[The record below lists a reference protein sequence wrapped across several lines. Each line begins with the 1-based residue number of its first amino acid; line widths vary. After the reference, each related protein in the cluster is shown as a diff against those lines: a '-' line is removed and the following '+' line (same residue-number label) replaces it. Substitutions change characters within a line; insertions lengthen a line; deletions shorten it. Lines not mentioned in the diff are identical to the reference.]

1 LPKLF
6 LHALGCKTNQYENL
20 ALTQQL
26 IDQGFDLVDKMQDA
40 DVGILNTCTVT
51 AEAGRKSRQMLRRMK
66 KQNPEAL
73 IVAMGC
79 YAQLSDVSADCDIAV
94 GTSQRNLIPKLILQK
109 LRLAETS
116 EITSQDLRPLG
127 KISQETDYEELG
139 IVSMQKD
146 TRAQIKIQDGCN
158 EFCSYCT
165 IPLARGRIRSRSR
178 ENILR
183 EVEALVNE
191 GHKEVVLTGIH
202 ICSFEKEKGRN
213 SDALAELCLELNRIT
228 ALERIRLGS
237 LEPLSVT
244 EQFLQIL
251 KGADKVCPH
260 FHLSL
265 QSGSDTVLQRMRRSY
280 NTVQYQERV
289 RMLRQIYKDPSI
301 TTDVM
306 VGFPE
311 ETEQEF
317 LESLEFVRRINFSK
331 IHVFPYS
338 VRQDTLAAKMK
349 QVPGQITKQRAKAM
363 LELAED
369 LSVKYAKQFVGRRVE
384 VLLEDEFEDYIRGYT
399 KHYVRTYIV
408 NNNYQSGEIKN
419 VLITDVRKDDLFGKI
434 V

>member
-1 LPKLF
+1 
-6 LHALGCKTNQYENL
+6 
-20 ALTQQL
+20 
-26 IDQGFDLVDKMQDA
+26 
-40 DVGILNTCTVT
+40 
-51 AEAGRKSRQMLRRMK
+51 
-66 KQNPEAL
+66 
-73 IVAMGC
+73 
-79 YAQLSDVSADCDIAV
+79 
-94 GTSQRNLIPKLILQK
+94 
-109 LRLAETS
+109 
-116 EITSQDLRPLG
+116 
-127 KISQETDYEELG
+127 
-139 IVSMQKD
+139 
-146 TRAQIKIQDGCN
+146 
-158 EFCSYCT
+158 
-165 IPLARGRIRSRSR
+165 
-178 ENILR
+178 LR
-183 EVEALVNE
+183 EAEALVNE

-265 QSGSDTVLQRMRRSY
+265 QSGSDAVLQRMRRSY
-280 NTVQYQERV
+280 NTAQYQERV
-289 RMLRQIYKDPSI
+289 RMLRQIYKDPAI

-317 LESLEFVRRINFSK
+317 LESLEFVRQINFSK

-399 KHYVRTYIV
+399 KHYVRTYIA